1 MHRFVFHLIQKNNN
15 MSKETKDWMESLVK
29 NYRIPEEQPKEK
41 KEPARLLKESQLSI
55 IMERDKKD
63 LVNKKSK

>member
-1 MHRFVFHLIQKNNN
+1 
-15 MSKETKDWMESLVK
+15 MSKDSTKEWMDRLVK

-41 KEPARLLKESQLSI
+41 KEPVRLLKESQLRI

-63 LVNKKSK
+63 LVSKQLKTK